1 MNDQLNKLTK
11 FEWNDPYSN
20 ELLELSELK
29 VNCVKKDLKLEN
41 GDNVRYSGEMAGDLR
56 HGRGV

>member
-11 FEWNDPYSN
+11 FEWNDAYSN
-20 ELLELSELK
+20 ELLELSDLK
-29 VNCVKKDLKLEN
+29 VNCVKKDLQLKNE
-41 GDNVRYSGEMAGDLR
+41 DVKYSGEMAGDLR